1 MSELIQYK
9 CPCCGGAVEF
19 NSTAQKMKCP
29 YCDTEFEIETL
40 KKYDEELKQEK
51 QKEDQMQWQ
60 EDAGS
65 QWGEEETSKMRV
77 YHCES
82 CGGEIIADENQAATK
97 CPYCDN
103 PVVMKGQFQGDLR
116 PDYLIPFK
124 LDKAAAKE
132 RFKSHL
138 NGKPLLPKV
147 FRSENHIDEIKGIY
161 VPFWLFD
168 ADAEADIR
176 YKGTTVRTWSDSD
189 YNYTQTSYYS
199 ILRGGRIGFERV
211 PVDGSSKMEDDLMES
226 LEPYDFKD
234 AVPFKDPYLAGYVAE
249 RYNVEA
255 DECKKRAKKRAKA
268 SIKRE
273 LRDTVKGYSIV
284 KPVSDNV
291 KIQKASQKYA
301 LYPVWILNT
310 TWRDQKYVFAMN
322 GQTGKMV
329 GDLPADKGAFWKYV
343 VSRGLG
349 RKRTES
355 AAGSSQRGAGV

>member
-1 MSELIQYK
+1 MGNIQEYK
-9 CPCCGGAVEF
+9 CPCCGGAIVF
-19 NSTAQKMKCP
+19 DSAIQKMKCP
-29 YCDTEFEIETL
+29 CCDTEFEMEAL
-40 KKYDEELKQEK
+40 QGYDDALKQ
-51 QKEDQMQWQ
+51 Q
-60 EDAGS
+60 EQGDDMTWDTAAGS
-65 QWGEEETSKMRV
+65 EWQDGEETGLRTYQCK
-77 YHCES
+77 S
-82 CGGEIIADENQAATK
+82 CGGEIVGDESMAASS
-97 CPYCDN
+97 CPYCGN
-103 PVVMKGQFQGDLR
+103 PIVLMGQFSGDLR
-116 PDYLIPFK
+116 PDYVIPFK
-124 LDKAAAKE
+124 LDKKAAKAGLM
-132 RFKSHL
+132 KHL
-138 NGKPLLPKV
+138 NGKRLLPKI
-147 FRSENHIDEIKGIY
+147 FKDQNHIDEIKGVY

-168 ADAEADIR
+168 TNVDANISYRAT
-176 YKGTTVRTWSDSD
+176 KVRTWSDSKYD
-189 YNYTQTSYYS
+189 YTETRFFMLS
-199 ILRGGRIGFERV
+199 RGGTIGFERV

-249 RYNVEA
+249 RYDVEA

-343 VSRGLG
+343 VSRGLVI
-349 RKRTES
+349 
-355 AAGSSQRGAGV
+355 GVILYALMWLTVLI

>member
-116 PDYLIPFK
+116 PDYVIPFK

-211 PVDGSSKMEDDLMES
+211 PVDGSSKMEDDLME
-226 LEPYDFKD
+226 
-234 AVPFKDPYLAGYVAE
+234 YLAGYLADKYDVNAE
-249 RYNVEA
+249 ESIGHANRRIRQSTEDA
-255 DECKKRAKKRAKA
+255 FRA
-268 SIKRE
+268 
-273 LRDTVKGYSIV
+273 TVKGYSGV
-284 KPVSDNV
+284 VVENSNV
-291 KIQKASQKYA
+291 RLENSRVKYA

-310 TWRDQKYVFAMN
+310 TWQGKKYRFAMN
-322 GQTGKMV
+322 GQTGKFV
-329 GDLPADKGAFWKYV
+329 GNLPTDKGAYV
-343 VSRGLG
+343 RWFVGLTVG
-349 RKRTES
+349 IS
-355 AAGSSQRGAGV
+355 VAAFSILSLLWML

>member
-65 QWGEEETSKMRV
+65 QWGEEETSKRRV
-77 YHCES
+77 YHCE
-82 CGGEIIADENQAATK
+82 
-97 CPYCDN
+97 YCDN

-116 PDYLIPFK
+116 PDYVIPFK

-168 ADAEADIR
+168 ADAEVDIR

-226 LEPYDFKD
+226 IEPYDFKD
-234 AVPFKDPYLAGYVAE
+234 AVDFQTAYLAGYLADKYDVNAE
-249 RYNVEA
+249 ESIGHANRRIRQSTEDA
-255 DECKKRAKKRAKA
+255 FRA
-268 SIKRE
+268 
-273 LRDTVKGYSIV
+273 TVKGYSGV
-284 KPVSDNV
+284 VVENSNV
-291 KIQKASQKYA
+291 RLENSRVKYA

-310 TWRDQKYVFAMN
+310 TWQGKKYRFAMN
-322 GQTGKMV
+322 GQTGKFV
-329 GDLPADKGAFWKYV
+329 GNLPTDKGAYV
-343 VSRGLG
+343 RWFVGLTAG
-349 RKRTES
+349 IS
-355 AAGSSQRGAGV
+355 VAAFSILSLLWML

>member
-1 MSELIQYK
+1 MSDLKEYK
-9 CPCCGGAVEF
+9 CPACGGAIEF
-19 NSTAQKMKCP
+19 DSHSQKMKCP

-116 PDYLIPFK
+116 PDYVIPFK

-226 LEPYDFKD
+226 IEPYDFKD
-234 AVPFKDPYLAGYVAE
+234 AVDFQTAYLAGYLADKYDVNAE
-249 RYNVEA
+249 ESIGHANRRIRQSTEDA
-255 DECKKRAKKRAKA
+255 FRA
-268 SIKRE
+268 
-273 LRDTVKGYSIV
+273 TVKGYSGV
-284 KPVSDNV
+284 VVENSNV
-291 KIQKASQKYA
+291 RLENSRVKYA

-310 TWRDQKYVFAMN
+310 TWQGKKYRFAMN
-322 GQTGKMV
+322 GQTGKFV
-329 GDLPADKGAFWKYV
+329 GNLPTDKGAYV
-343 VSRGLG
+343 RWFVGLTVG
-349 RKRTES
+349 IS
-355 AAGSSQRGAGV
+355 VAAFSILSLLWML